1 MSPSTRASRP
11 SATGWR
17 RVLVVLVA
25 LLAVATPSASAAPAG
40 LGAMPPL
47 VWRLS
52 TSSPAP
58 LVGDAASDALYKTCG
73 APDEGLR
80 SVAMRNAGRLARGE
94 PTLPSDELAF
104 TLRAAGL
111 PYVWPR
117 AWTMRGPDLAP
128 EKVSEELGKFVAKA
142 TTLGVRRCGVARL
155 VSAEGTK
162 IVSVVTADVL
172 ADLERLPTLA
182 RVGEWITLK
191 GKMLVPASDAKV
203 VLLGPRGQPRTVLAS
218 LSGDDVR
225 ATFSVDQPGEW
236 VVQVLASAS
245 TEPRPVIE
253 AHILA
258 GTAAPLRFAETAAPG
273 EEAAA
278 GAADDKA
285 ALLAMINAARVS
297 EGLKPLS
304 TDGALDKVA
313 LIHSVRMRDLR
324 TVGHELG
331 DGALSDRLT
340 DAGVVFHSRG
350 ENLAAAA
357 TVARAHRALW
367 LSPSHRANLLD
378 ARFKRLGLGLT
389 KSEDGRVWVTEL
401 FVD

>member
-1 MSPSTRASRP
+1 MAL
-11 SATGWR
+11 
-17 RVLVVLVA
+17 LVVLA
-25 LLAVATPSASAAPAG
+25 DTSSSRAAAAG
-40 LGAMPPL
+40 LGATPPL
-47 VWRLS
+47 LWRLS
-52 TSSPAP
+52 TSSPGP
-58 LVGDAASDALYKTCG
+58 LGGEAASDPLYKLCG
-73 APDEGLR
+73 EADEGLR

-94 PTLPSDELAF
+94 ANLPSDELAF

-117 AWTMRGPDLAP
+117 AWTMRGPALSAD
-128 EKVSEELGKFVAKA
+128 KVADELGKFVSKA
-142 TTLGVRRCGVARL
+142 TTLGTRRCGVARL
-155 VSAEGTK
+155 DAADGTN

-172 ADLERLPTLA
+172 ADLERLPTFA

-245 TEPRPVIE
+245 TGPRPVIE
-253 AHILA
+253 AHIMA
-258 GTAAPLRFAETAAPG
+258 GAPAPLRFAETAAPG
-273 EEAAA
+273 EESAV
-278 GAADDKA
+278 GTSDDRS
-285 ALLAMINAARVS
+285 ALFAMINAARVS
-297 EGLKPLS
+297 EGLKPLAA
-304 TDGALDKVA
+304 DGALDKVA
-313 LIHSVRMRDLR
+313 LAHSVRMRDLR

-331 DGALSDRLT
+331 DGPLSDRLS
-340 DAGVVFHSRG
+340 DAGVVFRSRG

-389 KSEDGRVWVTEL
+389 KSDDGRVWVTEL